1 MNFIYES
8 LIIIAIA
15 LVMIGFASLIC
26 FQGNHYYIKSKG
38 IEKKPFPFS
47 LRFLYDLELE
57 KWHNLKINNLGD
69 IGILRILFLFLCGGY
84 GLFHSDG

>member
-26 FQGNHYYIKSKG
+26 FQGNHYYKKARVLRKS
-38 IEKKPFPFS
+38 IIF
-47 LRFLYDLELE
+47 
-57 KWHNLKINNLGD
+57 
-69 IGILRILFLFLCGGY
+69 
-84 GLFHSDG
+84 